1 MSQENTRPDFQLMD
15 VYEELKKQKGIKA
28 VIDERI
34 EWYLTYLELFDDLQ
48 TAIDNSKPQNEINTL
63 RKKLN
68 NARVR
73 ITPWLKK
80 EIACL

>member
-1 MSQENTRPDFQLMD
+1 MDFSLLD
-15 VYEELKKQKGIKA
+15 VYEELRKEKGIAA
-28 VIDERI
+28 VAKERI
-34 EWYLTYLELFDDLQ
+34 EHYTRYLELLDEFEKM
-48 TAIDNSKPQNEINTL
+48 IDTRVAAQSEINLL

-80 EIACL
+80 EVA